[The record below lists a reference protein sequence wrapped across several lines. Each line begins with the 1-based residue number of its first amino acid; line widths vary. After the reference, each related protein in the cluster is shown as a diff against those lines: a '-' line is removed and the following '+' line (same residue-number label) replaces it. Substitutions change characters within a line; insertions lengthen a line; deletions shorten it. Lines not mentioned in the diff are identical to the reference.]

1 VEVEEQDIF
10 KVIQALMEVEV
21 LEVGV
26 VHKDL
31 LVQVEQETHH
41 Q

>member
-10 KVIQALMEVEV
+10 KVIQALMEVEA
-21 LEVGV
+21 LEEEV

-31 LVQVEQETHH
+31 LVQVDQEILH